1 MSWLDDNQ
9 MHTAG
14 YPNLKL
20 ISTGYSED
28 DSRDAQVQMSLYTLP
43 LVTIKNYTYI

>member
-20 ISTGYSED
+20 VSTEYSEE
-28 DSRDAQVQMSLYTLP
+28 DSRDAQVICVFHNSFS
-43 LVTIKNYTYI
+43 IC